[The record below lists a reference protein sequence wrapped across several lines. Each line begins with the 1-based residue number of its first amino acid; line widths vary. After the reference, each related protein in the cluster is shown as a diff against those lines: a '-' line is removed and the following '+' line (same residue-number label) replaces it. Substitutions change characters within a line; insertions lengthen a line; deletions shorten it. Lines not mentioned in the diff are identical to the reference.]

1 MMIILHGKSERS
13 GFAEAAEERKRRLR
27 ALRAPSRLVAVA
39 SAVSE
44 ICCTNNRWAIL
55 SGRVDRWEQLV
66 EQLQWHQGM
75 LGNKKPGRHKRW
87 FQVLNLLIY
96 GFV

>member
-1 MMIILHGKSERS
+1 MIILHGKSERS

-44 ICCTNNRWAIL
+44 ICCTNSR
-55 SGRVDRWEQLV
+55 
-66 EQLQWHQGM
+66 
-75 LGNKKPGRHKRW
+75 
-87 FQVLNLLIY
+87 
-96 GFV
+96 